1 MKIKPNQEG
10 QALVMVIFFAAIA
23 MLMILA
29 LMYMVYRGTAM
40 SRVQKQYQTALDAG
54 YAGVGISTGF
64 LDSGLYLQIPSSTTK
79 PVYTTPSA
87 SSTGASITFP
97 AVGTLQI
104 QNNDST
110 KCFYNKIFTT
120 LNIAINTWAA
130 PCGANDSTIDPT
142 QLPDIRYAVA
152 GVNTSY
158 YVYTKIV
165 DSRRGL
171 TAQRPP
177 GGLEVARGFS
187 NRTQAQGL
195 SITPQAYFYY
205 TVEVEAQN
213 VKSNGATAETAQISF
228 DYAY

>member
-1 MKIKPNQEG
+1 MKIKLNENG

-54 YAGVGISTGF
+54 YAGVGTGTGF
-64 LDSGLYLQIPSSTTK
+64 LDSGLFLQMPSSTTK
-79 PVYTTPSA
+79 PVYIAPTS
-87 SSTGASITFP
+87 SSTGGSVTLP
-97 AVGTLQI
+97 TTGTLQI
-104 QNNDST
+104 DNNNGSS
-110 KCFYNKIFTT
+110 CFFQKVFTT
-120 LNIAINTWAA
+120 LNVATNTWAS
-130 PCGANDSTIDPT
+130 PCGVNDSTIDPT
-142 QLPDIRYAVA
+142 VNPDILYAVS

-177 GGLEVARGFS
+177 GGLEVARGFA
-187 NRTQAQGL
+187 NRTLAPGL
-195 SITPQAYFYY
+195 SITPQAYFFY

-213 VKSNGATAETAQISF
+213 VKTNGATAETAQISF